1 MEKRPALPFGQWDGD
16 VLRLAVRVHTRSK
29 RLEIGPAENGRLK
42 LRLTAPPVDGKAN
55 AQARKLLADS
65 FGVAVSCV
73 TLVTGKNSR
82 DKQFTINGP
91 RCIPEETLA

>member
-65 FGVAVSCV
+65 FGVTVARV
-73 TLVTGKNSR
+73 TLISGKTSR
-82 DKQFTINGP
+82 DKKFTINGP
-91 RCIPEETLA
+91 RCIPEETLD